1 MPILLLGEGEF
12 GSMETEGK
20 KETFLLR
27 LAPDLEREL
36 PVVPLAET
44 NKQIASFVML
54 GDVEL
59 NAKCAG
65 LLVEAMRS
73 KGLLSEF
80 DMLTAIE
87 AKGIALTHECA
98 RILGLPYYVVIRKTV
113 KRYMVHPI
121 TVPVASITSFGK
133 QTLVLN
139 GLDADRMRGKRIC
152 IIEDVIATGGSIR
165 AACDLVEKAGA
176 QVTVIAAVL
185 LKGVFEDA
193 RLMYLQ
199 KPPM

>member
-1 MPILLLGEGEF
+1 MSAEA
-12 GSMETEGK
+12 K

-27 LAPDLEREL
+27 LSPDLEREL
-36 PVVPLAET
+36 PVVFLADT
-44 NKQIASFVML
+44 SKQIASFVML

-73 KGLLSEF
+73 KGLLSRF

-98 RILGLPYYVVIRKTV
+98 RILELPHYVVIRKTV
-113 KRYMVHPI
+113 KRYMVNPI
-121 TVPVASITSFGK
+121 TVPVASITSFGR

-139 GLDADRMRGKRIC
+139 GLDAERVRGKRIC

-165 AACDLVEKAGA
+165 AACDLIEKAGA

-185 LKGVFEDA
+185 LKGVFEDP
-193 RLMYLQ
+193 RLIYLQ
-199 KPPM
+199 QPAM